1 MIANGSDATTE
12 GRLEG
17 GARVSAA
24 NPAVLCLPHNRVGR
38 DFIVGDVC
46 GAFDQVLM
54 AMREADFEP
63 GRDRLISVGHLLSGR
78 ESLTGCIRFL
88 RTPSVFAVIS
98 NGEQDLL
105 DLFADGPPDDE
116 AVAALAELD
125 YHGMDWLAGAGEQQR
140 QQLVATMRL
149 LPLAIS
155 IGDGAAHLGFVHA
168 GLPPATPW
176 NEFLVGLRR
185 GDEWCTLAA
194 LRGTGSGNEHV
205 EGVERI
211 FVCYTPEWDL
221 VHRRANTVAVLPG
234 PVLQLVGDMMV
245 PPKLLESREAAHT

>member
-1 MIANGSDATTE
+1 M
-12 GRLEG
+12 
-17 GARVSAA
+17 SASS
-24 NPAVLCLPHNRVGR
+24 PAVLCLPRNRVGR

-46 GAFDQVLM
+46 GAFDQVLL
-54 AMREADFEP
+54 AMHDVQFDSN
-63 GRDRLISVGHLLSGR
+63 RDRLISVGHLVAGR
-78 ESLTGCIRFL
+78 ESLASCIRFL

-125 YHGMDWLAGAGEQQR
+125 YHGMEWLAGAGQQQR

-221 VHRRANTVAVLPG
+221 VHRRTNTVAVLPG